1 MNAGA
6 WRVLNLALALAFATV
21 AAMSGYWV
29 IVRGAELTGR
39 PDNARRALLETRFP
53 RGEIFDR
60 NGAALAESVP
70 TLEAADG
77 YVRRYPYAP
86 LGPVLGYVSPLYGR
100 AGVESAQDAVLH
112 GDRAETP
119 AMALR
124 RAVLGDP
131 PTPGAIRLTLD
142 LDVQRQADEA
152 LGVRAGA
159 VVILDLE
166 RGELLA
172 LASHPTFDANSLD
185 STWSTLTTDPQAPLL
200 NRATAAGYQPGG
212 ALFPALYAFAL
223 QLDLIAPDATA
234 PRGASALT
242 LDTLTV
248 TCRTAPTL
256 GALTWDAALRF
267 GCPSPFADLAEEIG
281 PARLDQLYNDLQL
294 LTPLNLG
301 VPSVASAGVTYDSL
315 SALGAGQGS
324 LTITPLQLAR
334 ITAGFG
340 RAGRL
345 PATRLIDAIRNPDGG
360 WVPASDSGVESTAFT
375 PAVAEALRPLFVD
388 GYVATAQVGGRD
400 KRRTA
405 AWFAALTDELAVVVV
420 LDDASAGDVA
430 TVGRTLLDALSLR

>member
-39 PDNARRALLETRFP
+39 PDNARRALLETRFV

-60 NGAALAESVP
+60 NGDALAESMP
-70 TLEAADG
+70 APEAADG

-100 AGVESAQDAVLH
+100 AGVEAAQDAVLH
-112 GDRAETP
+112 GDRDETS

-124 RAVLGDP
+124 RTVLGDL

-142 LDVQRQADEA
+142 LDVQRRADEA
-152 LGVRAGA
+152 LGVQAGA
-159 VVILDLE
+159 VVILDVE

-172 LASHPTFDANSLD
+172 LASHPTFDPNILD
-185 STWSTLTTDPQAPLL
+185 STWSTLTTDQQAPLL

-234 PRGASALT
+234 PGGASALT
-242 LDTLTV
+242 LDTLSV

-256 GALTWDAALRF
+256 GALSWDTALRF
-267 GCPSPFADLAEEIG
+267 GCPSPFADLAKVIG

-294 LTPLNLG
+294 LTPLDLG
-301 VPSVASAGVTYDSL
+301 VPSVASAGIDYTSL
-315 SALGAGQGS
+315 PALGAGQGS

-334 ITAGFG
+334 ITASFG
-340 RAGRL
+340 RDGRL
-345 PATRLIDAIRNPDGG
+345 PAPRLIDATRNAAGG
-360 WVPASDSGVESTAFT
+360 WVPAAATGQEGTAFT
-375 PAVAEALRPLFVD
+375 PVVVEVLRPLFVD

-400 KRRTA
+400 ERRTA

-420 LDDASAGDVA
+420 LDDASASDVA
-430 TVGRTLLDALSLR
+430 AVGRRLLLALQD